1 MFNWWKKISSAHRS
15 DDTTAQGELMEFLF
29 PRLKLPFFIRLSV
42 VAIVAAVVF
51 GVFLMPCLINGESML
66 PTYNRSGF
74 TFCKKWSYW
83 FESPK
88 RGDIV
93 IIRYASNLY
102 LLKRIVALEGDTVE
116 FRNGVLFVNGV
127 EQNEPYVRYLSNWR
141 LKPRKV
147 EPGHCYVVGDN
158 RSQPINEHI
167 FGQISL
173 ERISGKPLF

>member
-1 MFNWWKKISSAHRS
+1 MFDWWKKISSAHRS
-15 DDTTAQGELMEFLF
+15 DDTTAQGELREFLF
-29 PRLKLPFFIRLSV
+29 PKLKVSFFIRMG
-42 VAIVAAVVF
+42 IVAAVTATVF
-51 GVFLMPCLINGESML
+51 GVFLMPCVIDGESML
-66 PTYNRSGF
+66 PTYNSSGL

-83 FESPK
+83 FSKPQ
-88 RGDIV
+88 RGDVV
-93 IIRYASNLY
+93 IIKYASNIY

-147 EPGHCYVVGDN
+147 EAGHCYVVGDN
-158 RSQPINEHI
+158 RSQRIHEHV

-173 ERISGKPLF
+173 ERIVGEPLF